1 MSKKKLALTLT
12 AIALVTAIGIAT
24 VGSALAQTTTPN
36 AQATPGTT
44 TTQPK
49 DDFGPGFGFRGGD
62 TAAFDLVAQK
72 LGMTPTE
79 LFDALHS
86 GKTLSQIATEKGVDL
101 ATIETA
107 LNANRV
113 TEMKAQLAQAV
124 KDGTMTQAEADW
136 WTTGIDKGWVN
147 GGRGGFGMMGGPG
160 GGRHGR
166 GGDFGFG
173 RGNGTTAPGT
183 GTTPTTPTTPSTGS
197 SS

>member
-1 MSKKKLALTLT
+1 MIKKKLALTLT

-24 VGSALAQTTTPN
+24 VGTALAQTSTP
-36 AQATPGTT
+36 QTPTTPGTT

-49 DDFGPGFGFRGGD
+49 QNDFGLGFGFRGGD
-62 TAAFDLVAQK
+62 SSAFDLVASK
-72 LGMTPTE
+72 LGMTPAE

-107 LNANRV
+107 LNANRD

-124 KDGTMTQAEADW
+124 KDGTMTQEEADW

-147 GGRGGFGMMGGPG
+147 GGHGGPGFLGGPG
-160 GGRHGR
+160 GGHHGR

-173 RGNGTTAPGT
+173 GR
-183 GTTPTTPTTPSTGS
+183 GTTPTTPKTPSTPSTGS